1 MRKAVRFRVL
11 YLLFAIAT
19 YTLGFI
25 LLPETINSSF
35 DQILSDVV
43 NQNHTTQLS
52 RFL

>member
-19 YTLGFI
+19 YALGFI

-35 DQILSDVV
+35 DQILSAGFLFAYF
-43 NQNHTTQLS
+43 LS
-52 RFL
+52 LIHI